1 MLNIYIYMGKNKNL
15 MMEMSEDEREKTYFL
30 NFFNPVSFE
39 NRMTKCKNIVD
50 LVNKSK
56 YYFKK
61 IDSLNI
67 YMGLR
72 TAWTEDE
79 DFEEKMKKYLD
90 ENDIFFFE
98 IKHKVLLEE
107 LQFN

>member
-1 MLNIYIYMGKNKNL
+1 MGKNKNL
-15 MMEMSEDEREKTYFL
+15 MREMSEDEREKTYFL

-39 NRMTKCKNIVD
+39 NRMTKCKNLID

-67 YMGLR
+67 YMELR
-72 TAWTEDE
+72 TVWTEDK
-79 DFEEKMKKYLD
+79 DFEEKMKMYLD
-90 ENDIFFFE
+90 ENDECFFG
-98 IKHKVLLEE
+98 IKQKILIEE
-107 LQFN
+107 LKNL